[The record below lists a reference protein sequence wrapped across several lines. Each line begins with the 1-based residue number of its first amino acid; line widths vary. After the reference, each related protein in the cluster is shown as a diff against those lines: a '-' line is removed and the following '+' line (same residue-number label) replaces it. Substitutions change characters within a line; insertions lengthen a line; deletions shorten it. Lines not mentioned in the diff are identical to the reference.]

1 MIGDRIKE
9 TREKNNFTQSAL
21 AKKFGISR
29 SAVNAWELGVSVP
42 SAQYLIELSKL
53 FKVSTD
59 YLLGVDKA
67 ETIDISSLNGVE
79 KGIIYS
85 ILNYFDQRKHTICIS
100 EEDFLPILE
109 EYELLE
115 KNGVKVPAYIRKILD
130 SYNSN
135 IL

>member
-9 TREKNNFTQSAL
+9 TREKNNLTQSAL

-59 YLLGVDKA
+59 YLLGIDKA
-67 ETIDISSLNGVE
+67 ETIDISSLNSVE

-85 ILNYFDQRKHTICIS
+85 LLKYFESTKYPFRVSD
-100 EEDFLPILE
+100 EEFSQTLE
-109 EYELLE
+109 ELQLLK
-115 KNGVKVPAYIRKILD
+115 KNGVELPDYIHKILD
-130 SYNSN
+130 NFSV
-135 IL
+135 